1 MENITTDRE
10 KLQFILDS
18 YSYQSIEDICQCFL
32 NIFGNDL
39 SIRTVSEL
47 HKQINNCLERKIDG
61 LDRAKSIAIE
71 RATYLKIYLEGK
83 MWKDEESAKKN
94 VQPQI
99 ENAQA
104 IIDAHKW

>member
-1 MENITTDRE
+1 MEKNMTDRE
-10 KLQFILDS
+10 KIQFILDNS
-18 YSYQSIEDICQCFL
+18 SYQSIEEIFQCFL
-32 NIFGNDL
+32 NTFGNDL
-39 SIRTVSEL
+39 SIKTVNEL
-47 HKQINNCLERKIDG
+47 HKQINNCLERKIYSF
-61 LDRAKSIAIE
+61 DRAKSIAIE

-104 IIDAHKW
+104 IIDAYK

>member
-1 MENITTDRE
+1 MKKNMTDRE
-10 KLQFILDS
+10 KIQFILDRC
-18 YSYQSIEDICQCFL
+18 SYQSIEEICQCFL

-39 SIRTVSEL
+39 SIRTVNGL
-47 HKQINNCLERKIDG
+47 HKQISNCLERKIDNF
-61 LDRAKSIAIE
+61 DRAKSIAIE
-71 RATYLKIYLEGK
+71 RATYLKTYLEGK

-104 IIDAHKW
+104 IIDACKR